1 MSAIGEEDDMQ
12 KMPPPYPVETTMPVP
27 DDEKG
32 SVIEQQPASHCGNV
46 PVFIPGPDAEHIVC
60 PYCGKDVTTRV
71 QYRVGL
77 LTWMGCTGIVLFG
90 GIFGCCLIPFCVDA
104 CKDVDHYCPV
114 CNHYL
119 GIYRRC

>member
-1 MSAIGEEDDMQ
+1 LAGKLRFSYI
-12 KMPPPYPVETTMPVP
+12 Y
-27 DDEKG
+27 
-32 SVIEQQPASHCGNV
+32 IEINTKTRYFFI
-46 PVFIPGPDAEHIVC
+46 VFFFNF
-60 PYCGKDVTTRV
+60 R
-71 QYRVGL
+71 
-77 LTWMGCTGIVLFG
+77 